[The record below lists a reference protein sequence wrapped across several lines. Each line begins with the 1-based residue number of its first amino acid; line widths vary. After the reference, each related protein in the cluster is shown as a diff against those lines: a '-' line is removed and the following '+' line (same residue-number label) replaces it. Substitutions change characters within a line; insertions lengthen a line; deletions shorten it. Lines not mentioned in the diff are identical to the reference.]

1 MNFFKSNHK
10 RKSIAVAV
18 LVMASAFAHHANARA
33 LGKVD
38 VIGSY
43 TGTQLTSANAW
54 KATWNNAWNQ
64 CRAQYGQTRSVNMT
78 WYQFGSRTSRTPTH
92 APSPPHGNAVTRR
105 TERPARPEW
114 R

>member
-1 MNFFKSNHK
+1 MNFFKSNHS
-10 RKSIAVAV
+10 RKSIAVAA
-18 LVMASAFAHHANARA
+18 LVVASAFAHHANAKT

-54 KATWNNAWNQ
+54 NATWGNAWNE

-78 WYQFGSRTSRTPTH
+78 WHQFGK
-92 APSPPHGNAVTRR
+92 PSPSNSNTRSVAATWECR
-105 TERPARPEW
+105 DTTN
-114 R
+114 